1 MINFSVS
8 YYDEGVNKLKNL
20 KFRVLGDYYMNIG
33 VIGTGLMG
41 SAIAHRLIERGFQV
55 FLYNRTKA
63 RANELVKKGAIQT
76 KYLSDLGRKC
86 NFVIISVT
94 DGHAV
99 KEILFAENGLASS
112 NNRKLIV
119 VDTSTVL
126 PEDSIYCANIM
137 KKKGY
142 SMIQAPI
149 MGGPDPTMKGDVISI
164 VSGNK
169 KSIEKSKKILTSYSK
184 KIFSLG
190 NKDGAAN
197 FIKLAL
203 NLNIALIA
211 ISLAE
216 SIVFVKKSKINPTI
230 FLEILNSTYF
240 KTGLSEIKGPKM
252 VRNNFEPKF
261 FLKNMLK
268 DVQLLN
274 DCARQNG
281 TTLSFASLAEQYFR
295 IASNRGYSELDYTG
309 ILKLF
314 EEFNN
319 MESQL

>member
-1 MINFSVS
+1 
-8 YYDEGVNKLKNL
+8 
-20 KFRVLGDYYMNIG
+20 MNIG
-33 VIGTGLMG
+33 IIGTGLMG
-41 SAIAHRLIERGFQV
+41 SAIAHRLIERGFKV

-63 RANELVKKGAIQT
+63 RSDSLVKKGAIRMG
-76 KYLSDLGRKC
+76 YPSDLGRKC

-94 DGHAV
+94 DGQVV
-99 KEILFAENGLASS
+99 KEMLFGDNGLVNS
-112 NNRKLIV
+112 NNKRLIV
-119 VDTSTVL
+119 VDTSTIL
-126 PEDSIYCANIM
+126 PDDSIYCASLM

-142 SMIQAPI
+142 AILQAPI
-149 MGGPDPTMKGDVISI
+149 MGGPDATRKGDVITI

-169 KSIEKSKKILTSYSK
+169 KIVEKSRRILTSYSK
-184 KIFSLG
+184 KLFNLG

-197 FIKLAL
+197 FIKLGL

-216 SIVFVKKSKINPTI
+216 SIVFVKKSKIDPAK

-252 VRNNFEPKF
+252 IKNNFEPKF

-274 DCARQNG
+274 ESAKHNG
-281 TTLSFASLAEQYFR
+281 TSLSFASLAEQYFR
-295 IASNRGYSELDYTG
+295 IASNRGYSELDYTA

-314 EEFNN
+314 GEFNN
-319 MESQL
+319 LVSYR

>member
-1 MINFSVS
+1 M
-8 YYDEGVNKLKNL
+8 K
-20 KFRVLGDYYMNIG
+20 IG

-41 SAIAHRLIERGFQV
+41 SAIAYRLIERGFQV
-55 FLYNRTKA
+55 FLYNRTRGRS
-63 RANELVKKGAIQT
+63 RALVKMGAIQT
-76 KYLSDLGRKC
+76 EHPSELGRKC
-86 NFVIISVT
+86 NLVIISVT
-94 DGHAV
+94 DGSAV
-99 KEILFAENGLASS
+99 KEILFGENGLINSK
-112 NNRKLIV
+112 NTKLLV

-126 PEDSIYCANIM
+126 PEDSIYCANLM

-142 SMIQAPI
+142 LMIQAPI

-169 KSIEKSKKILTSYSK
+169 KSIEKSKRILGSYSK
-184 KIFSLG
+184 KIFILG
-190 NKDGAAN
+190 SKDGSAN

-216 SIVFVKKSKINPTI
+216 SIVFVKKSKIDPAI
-230 FLEILNSTYF
+230 FLKILNSTYF

-252 VRNNFEPKF
+252 VKNNFEPKF
-261 FLKNMLK
+261 YLKNMLK
-268 DVQLLN
+268 DVHLLN
-274 DCARQNG
+274 DCARKNG
-281 TTLSFASLAEQYFR
+281 ITLSFASLAEQYFR

-314 EEFNN
+314 GEFNN
-319 MESQL
+319 LESYR

>member
-1 MINFSVS
+1 
-8 YYDEGVNKLKNL
+8 
-20 KFRVLGDYYMNIG
+20 MNIG
-33 VIGTGLMG
+33 IIGTGLMG
-41 SAIAHRLIERGFQV
+41 SAIAHRLIERGFKV
-55 FLYNRTKA
+55 FLYNRTNA
-63 RANELVKKGAIQT
+63 RSDSLVKKGAIRMG
-76 KYLSDLGRKC
+76 YPSDLGRKC

-94 DGHAV
+94 DGQVV
-99 KEILFAENGLASS
+99 KEMLFGDNGLVNS
-112 NNRKLIV
+112 NNKRLIV
-119 VDTSTVL
+119 VDTSTIL
-126 PEDSIYCANIM
+126 PDDSIYCASLM

-142 SMIQAPI
+142 AILQAPI
-149 MGGPDPTMKGDVISI
+149 MGGPDATRKGDVITI

-169 KSIEKSKKILTSYSK
+169 KIVEKSRRILTSYSK
-184 KIFSLG
+184 KLFNLG

-197 FIKLAL
+197 FIKLGL

-216 SIVFVKKSKINPTI
+216 SIVFIKKSKIDPAK

-252 VRNNFEPKF
+252 IKNNFEPKF

-274 DCARQNG
+274 ESAKHNG
-281 TTLSFASLAEQYFR
+281 TSLSFASLAEQYFR
-295 IASNRGYSELDYTG
+295 IASNRGYSELDYTA

-314 EEFNN
+314 GEFNN
-319 MESQL
+319 LVSHR

>member
-1 MINFSVS
+1 
-8 YYDEGVNKLKNL
+8 
-20 KFRVLGDYYMNIG
+20 MNIG
-33 VIGTGLMG
+33 IIGTGLMG
-41 SAIAHRLIERGFQV
+41 SAIAHRLIERGFKV
-55 FLYNRTKA
+55 FLYNRTKGRSDA
-63 RANELVKKGAIQT
+63 LVKKGAIRMV
-76 KYLSDLGRKC
+76 YPSELARKC

-94 DGHAV
+94 DGQAV
-99 KEILFAENGLASS
+99 KKILFGDNGLVNS
-112 NNRKLIV
+112 NNKRLIV
-119 VDTSTVL
+119 VDTSTIL
-126 PEDSIYCANIM
+126 PEDSIYCASLM

-142 SMIQAPI
+142 AILQAPI
-149 MGGPDPTMKGDVISI
+149 MGGPDATMKGDVITI

-169 KSIEKSKKILTSYSK
+169 KIIEKSRRILTSYSK
-184 KIFSLG
+184 KLFNLG

-197 FIKLAL
+197 FIKLGL

-216 SIVFVKKSKINPTI
+216 SIVFVKKSKIDPAV

-252 VRNNFEPKF
+252 IKNNFEPKF

-274 DCARQNG
+274 ESAKHNG
-281 TTLSFASLAEQYFR
+281 TSLSFASLAEQYFR
-295 IASNRGYSELDYTG
+295 IASNRGYSELDYTA

-314 EEFNN
+314 GEFNN
-319 MESQL
+319 LVSYR

>member
-1 MINFSVS
+1 
-8 YYDEGVNKLKNL
+8 
-20 KFRVLGDYYMNIG
+20 MNIG
-33 VIGTGLMG
+33 IIGTGLMG
-41 SAIAHRLIERGFQV
+41 SAIAHRLIERGFKV
-55 FLYNRTKA
+55 FLYNRTKGRSDA
-63 RANELVKKGAIQT
+63 LVKKGAIRMG
-76 KYLSDLGRKC
+76 YPSDLGRKC

-94 DGHAV
+94 DGQVV
-99 KEILFAENGLASS
+99 KEMLFGDNGLVNS
-112 NNRKLIV
+112 NNKRLIV
-119 VDTSTVL
+119 VDTSTIL
-126 PEDSIYCANIM
+126 PDDSIYCASLM

-142 SMIQAPI
+142 AILQAPI
-149 MGGPDPTMKGDVISI
+149 MGGPDATRKGDVITI

-169 KSIEKSKKILTSYSK
+169 KIVEKSRRILTSYSK
-184 KIFSLG
+184 KLFNLG

-197 FIKLAL
+197 FIKLGL

-216 SIVFVKKSKINPTI
+216 SIVFVKKSKIDPAK

-252 VRNNFEPKF
+252 IKNNFEPKF

-274 DCARQNG
+274 ESAKHNG
-281 TTLSFASLAEQYFR
+281 TSLSFASLAEQYFR
-295 IASNRGYSELDYTG
+295 IASNRGYSELDYTA

-314 EEFNN
+314 GEFNN
-319 MESQL
+319 LVSYR

>member
-1 MINFSVS
+1 
-8 YYDEGVNKLKNL
+8 
-20 KFRVLGDYYMNIG
+20 MNIG
-33 VIGTGLMG
+33 IIGTGLMG
-41 SAIAHRLIERGFQV
+41 SAIAHRLIERGFKV
-55 FLYNRTKA
+55 FLYNRTNA
-63 RANELVKKGAIQT
+63 RSDSLVKKGAIRMG
-76 KYLSDLGRKC
+76 YPSDLGRKC

-94 DGHAV
+94 DGQVV
-99 KEILFAENGLASS
+99 KEMLFGDNGLVNS
-112 NNRKLIV
+112 NNKRLIV
-119 VDTSTVL
+119 VDTSTIL
-126 PEDSIYCANIM
+126 PDDSIYCASLM

-142 SMIQAPI
+142 AILQAPI
-149 MGGPDPTMKGDVISI
+149 MGGPDATRKGDVITI

-169 KSIEKSKKILTSYSK
+169 KIVEKSRRILTSYSK
-184 KIFSLG
+184 KLFNLG

-197 FIKLAL
+197 FIKLGL

-216 SIVFVKKSKINPTI
+216 SIVFVKKSKIDPAK

-252 VRNNFEPKF
+252 IKNNFEPKF

-274 DCARQNG
+274 ESAKHNG
-281 TTLSFASLAEQYFR
+281 TSLSFASLAEQYFR
-295 IASNRGYSELDYTG
+295 IASNRGYSELDYTA

-314 EEFNN
+314 GEFNN
-319 MESQL
+319 LVSYR

>member
-1 MINFSVS
+1 
-8 YYDEGVNKLKNL
+8 
-20 KFRVLGDYYMNIG
+20 MNIG
-33 VIGTGLMG
+33 IIGTGLMG
-41 SAIAHRLIERGFQV
+41 SAIAHRLIERGFKV
-55 FLYNRTKA
+55 FLYNRTKGRSDA
-63 RANELVKKGAIQT
+63 LVKKGAIRMG
-76 KYLSDLGRKC
+76 YPSDLGRKC

-94 DGHAV
+94 DGKAV
-99 KEILFAENGLASS
+99 KEMLFGDNGLVNS
-112 NNRKLIV
+112 NNKRLIV
-119 VDTSTVL
+119 VDTSTIL
-126 PEDSIYCANIM
+126 PDDSIYCASLM

-142 SMIQAPI
+142 AILQAPI
-149 MGGPDPTMKGDVISI
+149 MGGPDATMKGDVITI

-169 KSIEKSKKILTSYSK
+169 KIIEKSRRILTSYSK
-184 KIFSLG
+184 KLFNLG

-197 FIKLAL
+197 FIKLGL

-216 SIVFVKKSKINPTI
+216 SIVFVKKSKIDPAK

-252 VRNNFEPKF
+252 IKNNFEPKF

-274 DCARQNG
+274 ESAKHNV
-281 TTLSFASLAEQYFR
+281 TSLSFASLAEQYFR
-295 IASNRGYSELDYTG
+295 IASNRGYSELDYTA

-314 EEFNN
+314 GEFNN
-319 MESQL
+319 LVSYR

>member
-1 MINFSVS
+1 
-8 YYDEGVNKLKNL
+8 
-20 KFRVLGDYYMNIG
+20 
-33 VIGTGLMG
+33 MG
-41 SAIAHRLIERGFQV
+41 SAIAHRLIERGFKV
-55 FLYNRTKA
+55 FLYNRTKGRSDA
-63 RANELVKKGAIQT
+63 LLKKGAIRMV
-76 KYLSDLGRKC
+76 YPSELGRKC

-94 DGHAV
+94 DGQAV
-99 KEILFAENGLASS
+99 KKILFGDNGLVNS
-112 NNRKLIV
+112 NNKRLIV
-119 VDTSTVL
+119 VDTSTIL
-126 PEDSIYCANIM
+126 PEDSIYCASLM

-142 SMIQAPI
+142 AILQAPI
-149 MGGPDPTMKGDVISI
+149 MGGPDATMKGDVITI

-169 KSIEKSKKILTSYSK
+169 KIIQKSRRILTSYSK
-184 KIFSLG
+184 KLFNLG

-197 FIKLAL
+197 FIKLGL

-216 SIVFVKKSKINPTI
+216 SIVFVKKSKIDPAV

-252 VRNNFEPKF
+252 IKNNFEPRF

-274 DCARQNG
+274 ESAKHNG
-281 TTLSFASLAEQYFR
+281 TSLSFASLAEQYFR
-295 IASNRGYSELDYTG
+295 IASNRGYSELDYTA

-314 EEFNN
+314 GEFNN
-319 MESQL
+319 LVSYR

>member
-1 MINFSVS
+1 
-8 YYDEGVNKLKNL
+8 
-20 KFRVLGDYYMNIG
+20 MNIG
-33 VIGTGLMG
+33 IIGTGLMG
-41 SAIAHRLIERGFQV
+41 SAIAHRLIERGFKV
-55 FLYNRTKA
+55 FLYNRTKGRSDA
-63 RANELVKKGAIQT
+63 LVKKGAIRMG
-76 KYLSDLGRKC
+76 YPSDLGRKC

-94 DGHAV
+94 DGKAV
-99 KEILFAENGLASS
+99 KEMLFGDNGLVNS
-112 NNRKLIV
+112 NNKRLIV
-119 VDTSTVL
+119 VDTSTIL
-126 PEDSIYCANIM
+126 PDDSIYCASLM

-142 SMIQAPI
+142 AILQAPI
-149 MGGPDPTMKGDVISI
+149 MGGPDATMKGDVITI

-169 KSIEKSKKILTSYSK
+169 KIIEKSRRILTSYSK
-184 KIFSLG
+184 KLFNLG

-197 FIKLAL
+197 FIKLGL

-216 SIVFVKKSKINPTI
+216 SIVFVKKSKIDPAK

-252 VRNNFEPKF
+252 IKNNFEPKF

-274 DCARQNG
+274 ESAKHNG
-281 TTLSFASLAEQYFR
+281 TSLSFASLAEQYFR
-295 IASNRGYSELDYTG
+295 IASNRGYSELDYTA

-314 EEFNN
+314 GEFNN
-319 MESQL
+319 LVSYR

>member
-1 MINFSVS
+1 
-8 YYDEGVNKLKNL
+8 
-20 KFRVLGDYYMNIG
+20 MNIG
-33 VIGTGLMG
+33 IIGTGLMG
-41 SAIAHRLIERGFQV
+41 SAIAHRLIERGFKV

-63 RANELVKKGAIQT
+63 RSDTLVKKGAIRMG
-76 KYLSDLGRKC
+76 YPSDLGRKC

-94 DGHAV
+94 DGQVV
-99 KEILFAENGLASS
+99 KEMLFGDNGLVNS
-112 NNRKLIV
+112 NNKRLIV
-119 VDTSTVL
+119 VDTSTIL
-126 PEDSIYCANIM
+126 PDDSIYCASLM

-142 SMIQAPI
+142 AILQAPI
-149 MGGPDPTMKGDVISI
+149 MGGPDATRKGDVITI

-169 KSIEKSKKILTSYSK
+169 KIVEKSRRILTSYSK
-184 KIFSLG
+184 KLFNLG

-197 FIKLAL
+197 FIKLGL

-216 SIVFVKKSKINPTI
+216 SIVFVKKSKIDPAK

-252 VRNNFEPKF
+252 IKNNFEPKF

-274 DCARQNG
+274 ESAKHNG
-281 TTLSFASLAEQYFR
+281 TSLSFASLAEQYFR
-295 IASNRGYSELDYTG
+295 IASNRGYSELDYTA

-314 EEFNN
+314 GEFNN
-319 MESQL
+319 LVSYR